1 MSRRSVILLGIA
13 AALLVATWFFSTYE
27 RVTETRYTGYEGIAR
42 HNDYLAAE
50 LLLKEVGIDAESR
63 ASLSPED
70 WLPETTDT
78 IFTRVTPSLAV
89 DGQRELI
96 IDWIYEG
103 GHLILLPPTEETTV
117 VDAFLVRLGYSFVFY
132 PRDDADQKDDAD
144 KDGEDDDEEYD
155 YFVDIGNTRYRV
167 QFDDKTHPSA
177 TISDELGYV
186 AARSSMGEG
195 YVTILSDAE
204 YFTNNKLAE
213 EDHAR
218 LLLDTIAGYISSGKV
233 WLIYDASFTPLW
245 EIIWLNA
252 PFVVVGSLLL
262 LITFLWSAIPT
273 FGPRIV
279 PDPPVRRSIIE
290 HVKAAGRFTW
300 ASQGEEHLVLSARK
314 ALLHDAESR
323 HPGLGRLPA
332 EKQARLIAQITD
344 MDPRLI
350 FEAITSAGDR
360 RHREFTQHMET
371 LQAIRNKI

>member
-1 MSRRSVILLGIA
+1 MSRRSVILLCIA
-13 AALLVATWFFSTYE
+13 AALLVASWFFTTYE

-42 HNDYLAAE
+42 HNDFLAAE

-70 WLPETTDT
+70 WLPETADT

-89 DGQRELI
+89 AGQRDLI

-117 VDAFLVRLGYSFVFY
+117 VDAFLVTLGYSFFAY
-132 PRDDADQKDDAD
+132 PRDDADQDDAD
-144 KDGEDDDEEYD
+144 TDDEDDDEEYD
-155 YFVDIGNTRYRV
+155 YIVHIDKTRYRV

-186 AARSSMGEG
+186 AARSAYGEG
-195 YVTILSDAE
+195 YVTIISDAE
-204 YFTNNKLAE
+204 YFTNNNIAE
-213 EDHAR
+213 GDHAR

-245 EIIWLNA
+245 ELIWRNA
-252 PFVVVGSLLL
+252 PFVVVGSALL

-290 HVKAAGRFTW
+290 HVNAAGRFTW
-300 ASQGEEHLVLSARK
+300 GSQGEEHLALCARK